1 MFDTKRFH
9 RIRHYG
15 LLIATTWSAFTAATA
30 LSSMPRASWAVPP
43 CCANAPVENVRAAAE
58 IAPIMRLR
66 SMDFLPSVFQENNK
80 ERKHCTRTDRAE
92 SEQNC
97 SLQLAAFIF
106 RRIHLK
112 EANSHNA
119 GGGSTIFPS
128 VTRR

>member
-1 MFDTKRFH
+1 
-9 RIRHYG
+9 
-15 LLIATTWSAFTAATA
+15 
-30 LSSMPRASWAVPP
+30 
-43 CCANAPVENVRAAAE
+43 
-58 IAPIMRLR
+58 
-66 SMDFLPSVFQENNK
+66 MDFLPSVFQENNK

-119 GGGSTIFPS
+119 GGGSTTEKIGEVLVAAGKPEN
-128 VTRR
+128 